1 MIVREQPLPLI
12 MDKQKKEPTWT
23 AIRDLFDQIIVRAKN
38 WQDAEIIATPEDMA
52 DHFQNAFPDVNLW
65 PSDIPL
71 ALHDLNIPF
80 ERNENNNKFYYLAR
94 WRPTKD

>member
-12 MDKQKKEPTWT
+12 MDSQKKES
-23 AIRDLFDQIIVRAKN
+23 IQDLFDQIIVAAKN
-38 WQDAEIIATPEDMA
+38 WQDAEIIATPEEMA
-52 DHFQNAFPDVNLW
+52 DHFQNAFPEVNLG

-71 ALHDLNIPF
+71 SLHHLNIPF

-94 WRPTKD
+94 WRNSKN